1 LNRTPAAGW
10 IRVGLFALPVYG
22 LLVAYST
29 WKPQPDQV
37 SDPEGWARFV
47 SSPSYLLEHLVGNVL
62 GTALVIF
69 GTIALGAFLAAGRAP
84 RLALWGMVL
93 SITSYVLFTV
103 PGVIS
108 TFATPAIGAA
118 YLAGNRDVMAL
129 EFSPI
134 LTVIIVVALLLAVV
148 GNGLLS
154 VAIWR
159 SGTLPRWA
167 GVIWAAATLIFY
179 VLGAALGMAATGASL
194 PTQPIGGVLM
204 AIGGAWIAWAAVRQR
219 ETSGAS
225 SLEGASDSERSS
237 QV

>member
-1 LNRTPAAGW
+1 MQRTPAANW
-10 IRVGLFALPVYG
+10 IRVGLFALPAYG
-22 LLVAYST
+22 LLIAYST

-47 SSPSYLLEHLVGNVL
+47 SGTSYLVGHVIGNVL
-62 GTALVIF
+62 GTALVIL
-69 GTIALGAFLAAGRAP
+69 GTFALGAFLTASRAP

-93 SITSYVLFTV
+93 SITGYVLFTV

-118 YLAGNRDVMAL
+118 YLAGNREVMRM

-134 LTVIIVVALLLAVV
+134 LTVIIMLGLVLAVI

-159 SGTLPRWA
+159 SGSLPRWA
-167 GVIWAAATLIFY
+167 GVIWGAATLIFY
-179 VLGAALGMAATGASL
+179 VLGAALGMATTGASL
-194 PTQPIGGVLM
+194 PTQPIGGALM
-204 AIGGAWIAWAAVRQR
+204 AVSGAWIAWAAVRQR
-219 ETSGAS
+219 
-225 SLEGASDSERSS
+225 ASDS
-237 QV
+237 VILPVP